1 MNAQRF
7 QHTPTEETS
16 FNLQHTNR
24 RVELTNGSTLIDTE
38 TLTALIQNGNL
49 IQTWQTAEWA
59 FLATDIDEQFAFFEA
74 NDSWLIAVLNLHTG
88 EWTADDDPL
97 FIHYSLDED
106 AQGAFVL
113 DERSKVRYRLQF

>member
-7 QHTPTEETS
+7 QHTPVKEPA

-24 RVELTNGSTLIDTE
+24 RIDLANGSTLIDTE
-38 TLTALIQNGNL
+38 TLTALIHNGNL

-59 FLATDIDEQFAFFEA
+59 FLAVDTDQSLAFFEA
-74 NDSWLIAVLNLHTG
+74 SDSWLIAVLNLKTG
-88 EWTADDDPL
+88 QWTADDDPL

-106 AQGAFVL
+106 DRGAFVRG
-113 DERSKVRYRLQF
+113 ERTKTTYRLQF